1 MAHSLAVVS
10 DAAHMLTD
18 VASFM
23 ISLLAIYLAGRPA
36 TKRLSFGWHR
46 AGPQA
51 CTKLLLPPCPSFLF
65 VSLSLSVTSQQ
76 QQQELISIGAELG
89 GGG

>member
-46 AGPQA
+46 AGRQA